1 MIYGSKIKAILR
13 SPFLKIL
20 YIILLLI
27 LLLGNFPS
35 ILYYFYFNY
44 NILLIISILIIYLL
58 LIIAM
63 HFWRKY
69 KLINS
74 ISSAANVLIIIL
86 ITINMVIPYYLSIII
101 YSAIYLIQLASL
113 AVILLPERLYNK
125 YYYFLY
131 LMPFLTV
138 TWSLR
143 KTEYQLLAP
152 LIVVLAILLWL
163 FNTSFNIKRYKY
175 NIIWL
180 FLFLPIYP
188 LMAFYFLPERPAG
201 YEIGKQNGV
210 RLVGIEH
217 YENWNIKSLEWRTT
231 SRSIAVDENNKYL
244 FVGSGKSILRID
256 MAHPSNILPI
266 TTGAGN
272 AIVVD
277 DTENCIYVLD
287 DSCGCVKKIN
297 YITLK
302 TLSTIKVKDPFNPFQ
317 KNNYAF
323 ITIRMSPDR
332 KYLFVLTDK
341 FLYRISIPELS
352 IQSMELGG
360 FNNGIDFDIQ
370 KRKVILSNN
379 NGIASINMDRMEITR
394 TDLLGA
400 GEISVDYLHRKILLS
415 KYYSK
420 DATIF
425 DMDSEKIINK
435 IPVGLGCRFQTYDP
449 VNDICYL
456 ANYARGYLLII
467 DPDCGKIIGKV
478 DIGRRARCLFIHPKT
493 GNLFTSTS
501 IGLVEI
507 DLKKIIKK

>member
-20 YIILLLI
+20 YIILFII
-27 LLLGNFPS
+27 LLPSLFPS
-35 ILYYFYFNY
+35 ILYYIYLNFN
-44 NILLIISILIIYLL
+44 IITIVSLIFIIYLL
-58 LIIAM
+58 INIIISY
-63 HFWRKY
+63 Y
-69 KLINS
+69 KKTNLINC
-74 ISSAANVLIIIL
+74 ISSTVNMFMFILIIIN
-86 ITINMVIPYYLSIII
+86 IIIPYYLLIII

-113 AVILLPERLYNK
+113 AVILLPERLYYK
-125 YYYFLY
+125 YYRLLY

-138 TWSLR
+138 TWCIR

-180 FLFLPIYP
+180 YVFLPIFS

-201 YEIGKQNGV
+201 YEIGKQDGVLLVGMDHYGV
-210 RLVGIEH
+210 R
-217 YENWNIKSLEWRTT
+217 NTKSFKWRAT

-256 MAHPSNILPI
+256 IAHPSNILPI

-277 DTENCIYVLD
+277 DTENCIYALD

-332 KYLFVLTDK
+332 EYLFALTDK
-341 FLYRISIPELS
+341 ALYRISIPDQSVQAIEL
-352 IQSMELGG
+352 EE
-360 FNNGIDFDIQ
+360 FKNGIGFDIQ
-370 KRKVILSNN
+370 KRNVILSKA
-379 NGIASINMDRMEITR
+379 NGITSINMDTMEIAG
-394 TDLLGA
+394 TDNFGA
-400 GEISVDYLHRKILLS
+400 DEISVDYLHRKILIS
-415 KYYSK
+415 IFFSEY
-420 DATIF
+420 AWIF
-425 DMDSEKIINK
+425 DMNSEKMIYK
-435 IPVGLGCRFQTYDP
+435 IPVGLGCRFQKYDP

-467 DPDCGKIIGKV
+467 DPDCGKILGKV
-478 DIGRRARCLFIHPKT
+478 DIGRRSRCLFIHPKT

-507 DLKKIIKK
+507 DPKKIVK